1 MTLRDL
7 IELSFVNLYKT
18 RLRTILT
25 VAGVVIAI
33 ATFTAMVSFGA
44 GNQKFVADTYSELGL
59 FTTMKVYPVDKDK
72 DDKSDTLPHPRL
84 DKEAI
89 KQLSTIPGVLLA
101 YPFVDFPVTATIAD
115 TQVSADAQALSI
127 EALRTGMYSYVLG
140 GHTFSSDSAY
150 EAILSHE
157 FAKSLGYTDVDS
169 LIGKRLIIAINTASV
184 DSAFINIIDDKKSK
198 IWDRWRDIDYDSLF
212 DAGYRGRVFR
222 QELSEA
228 ARRFID
234 GFFNRQLTV
243 SDTLTVIGVGEAMKS
258 HSREMA
264 AILIPED
271 IARHLTTSGL
281 GIGNDPLSLVDALR
295 SGDIF
300 ATGDTGDK
308 INYPRVT
315 LDLDPYQSY
324 KGIKDSVEAL
334 GFKAFSYAEQFEK
347 IQRFFLY
354 YNAALGIIG
363 LIALLT
369 ASLGIIN
376 TMLMSII
383 ERRKEIGILQSLG
396 AYKRDIWIIFLTESG
411 VIGLT
416 GGVIGVFIGWLG
428 TRIIYFA
435 LKLFLESQD
444 MPGFDPFALP
454 IWLIVLALFFGLIV
468 SLLAGLYPAA
478 RAARVDPVE
487 ALRGE

>member
-18 RLRTILT
+18 RLRTSLT

-59 FTTMKVYPVDKDK
+59 FTTMKVYAVDSAAAED
-72 DDKSDTLPHPRL
+72 SLPHPKL

-89 KQLSTIPGVLLA
+89 KQLSAIPGVLLA
-101 YPFVDFPVTATIAD
+101 YPFVDFPVTVAIAD
-115 TQVSADAQALSI
+115 TQVTTDAQALPT
-127 EALRTGMYSYVLG
+127 EALRTGMYLNTLG
-140 GHTFSSDSAY
+140 GHAFSSDSAY
-150 EAILSHE
+150 EAIVSYQ
-157 FAKSLGYTDVDS
+157 FAQSLGYDDADS
-169 LIGKRLIIAINTASV
+169 LVGRQMIISINTASV

-198 IWDRWRDIDYDSLF
+198 IWERWEDIDFDSLF
-212 DAGYRGRVFR
+212 DADYRRQLFR

-228 ARRFID
+228 VRRFVD
-234 GFFNRQLTV
+234 GFFNRQLTI
-243 SDTLTVIGVGEAMKS
+243 SDTLTVIGVGDKMRM
-258 HSREMA
+258 HRREMA

-271 IARHLTTSGL
+271 IARHLTTAGL
-281 GIGNDPLSLVDALR
+281 GIGNDPLSLLDALE
-295 SGDIF
+295 SGNIF
-300 ATGDTGDK
+300 LTGDNTDK
-308 INYPRVT
+308 VNYPRVT
-315 LDLDPYQSY
+315 LELDPYQSY

-354 YNAALGIIG
+354 YNAALGVIG

-416 GGVIGVFIGWLG
+416 GGAIGVFVGWLG
-428 TRIIYFA
+428 TRVIYLA

-454 IWLIVLALFFGLIV
+454 IWLIAIALFFGLLV